1 LPQWLACKPGKLVNV
16 ASCIFTLQEPK
27 VSIIWRTYQLP
38 SRKWQPVIEYSFPHT
53 YQLNLTLPW
62 RICQNDKHQQISEHD
77 LCEQVPASKGYVQC
91 KMLWDL
97 ITLHDLASC
106 REDIEFPSMGK
117 KFLTLT
123 LNQGKSNTANKDC
136 RFLLSVSNNKVV
148 DRMT

>member
-38 SRKWQPVIEYSFPHT
+38 SRKWQPIIEYSFPYT

-62 RICQNDKHQQISEHD
+62 RFCQNDWHQRISEHD

-91 KMLWDL
+91 KMLWNL
-97 ITLHDLASC
+97 QHLAWPGKLQ
-106 REDIEFPSMGK
+106 FPSKGE

-123 LNQGKSNTANKDC
+123 LNQGKSNTAIAGFFYQSPIIWWWTEWHSDNW
-136 RFLLSVSNNKVV
+136 
-148 DRMT
+148 